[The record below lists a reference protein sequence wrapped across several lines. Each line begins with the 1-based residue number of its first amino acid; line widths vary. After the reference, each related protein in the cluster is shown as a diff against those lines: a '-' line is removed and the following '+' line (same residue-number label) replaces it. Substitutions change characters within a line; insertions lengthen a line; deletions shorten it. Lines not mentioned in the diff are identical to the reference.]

1 MNHNCHFG
9 LEKGQIHPEMDPA
22 YLYNDV
28 FWTEPQ
34 IINDHTL
41 PQTSIFKQHQKHLDK
56 IWQVNTRYLN
66 ELNGEGSSRI
76 PIVENYSKNNR
87 KCFRSY

>member
-1 MNHNCHFG
+1 
-9 LEKGQIHPEMDPA
+9 MDPA

-34 IINDHTL
+34 IINDRTP
-41 PQTSIFKQHQKHLDK
+41 PQTSIFEQHQKDLDE
-56 IWQVNTRYLN
+56 IQQINTRHLN

-76 PIVENYSKNNR
+76 PIIENYPKSIEKR
-87 KCFRSY
+87 FRPY